1 MASRE
6 KYPGPILAKL
16 SAMMD
21 ELMLIAEQIEA
32 NERARSYAQ
41 RRNAAA
47 EAAACAG
54 NVVPFRRPSSQQQR
68 ESC

>member
-41 RRNAAA
+41 RRNAA
-47 EAAACAG
+47 EAVACAG
-54 NVVPFRRPSSQQQR
+54 NVVPFRRPPSQQQR

>member
-41 RRNAAA
+41 RRNAAEAIVFA
-47 EAAACAG
+47 E

-68 ESC
+68 GSC